1 MGKKERHPDD
11 GDRYYDLF
19 DDWDLIVASLLQQ
32 YGIRVYSQEFRA
44 MKWLEISALIAGIGP
59 ETPLGRIVAIRAE
72 TDKDRIKE
80 FSDGQKQIW
89 RSWRSK
95 LAEQKTEADLT
106 AVLDMFK
113 SGFIKTAG
121 GADG

>member
-1 MGKKERHPDD
+1 MGKKERYPDD

-113 SGFIKTAG
+113 SGFIKMAG